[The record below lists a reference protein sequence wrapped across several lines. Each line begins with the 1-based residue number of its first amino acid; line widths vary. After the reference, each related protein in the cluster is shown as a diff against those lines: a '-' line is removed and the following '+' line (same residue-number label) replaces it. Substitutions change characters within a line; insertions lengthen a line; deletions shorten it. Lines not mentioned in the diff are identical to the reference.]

1 MPTLTDEECFAYAR
15 RQLARQLTEA
25 DAERCKTFDDADL
38 ARIASHLPL
47 QTEPFTLV
55 TGLGIFLVRNSAH
68 QKLQAARAMADDL
81 RKLVHDIESKSG
93 YFTPL
98 RPEQGID
105 RGIKSQAHRVG
116 AMAWPVADAL
126 VDDFWR
132 PRAVEAL
139 NGLIAAIL
147 AQKFSDADAAE
158 VIGKVGTGP
167 RGMVVQEW
175 AHEGN

>member
-1 MPTLTDEECFAYAR
+1 MPTMTDEECRLYAE
-15 RQLARQLTEA
+15 RQLARQLTPEDIEA
-25 DAERCKTFDDADL
+25 CKGFDDDDL
-38 ARIASHLPL
+38 RRIAAHLPL
-47 QTEPFTLV
+47 QLEPFTLV

-68 QKLQAARAMADDL
+68 QKLHAARVMAEDL
-81 RKLVHDIESKSG
+81 RKLVHDLETKSG
-93 YFTPL
+93 YFPPL

-116 AMAWPVADAL
+116 AMAWPVADSLA
-126 VDDFWR
+126 DDFWR

-139 NGLIAAIL
+139 NGLISAIL

>member
-1 MPTLTDEECFAYAR
+1 MPTMTDEECRLYAE
-15 RQLARQLTEA
+15 RQIARQLTPEDIEA
-25 DAERCKTFDDADL
+25 CKGFDDDDL
-38 ARIASHLPL
+38 RRIAAHLPL
-47 QTEPFTLV
+47 QLEPFTLV

-68 QKLQAARAMADDL
+68 QKLHAARVMAEDL
-81 RKLVHDIESKSG
+81 RKLVHDLETKSG
-93 YFTPL
+93 YFPPL

-116 AMAWPVADAL
+116 AMAWPVADSLA
-126 VDDFWR
+126 DDFWR